1 MIKKQSFN
9 RKLHFLCCV
18 DVVQELPLRSNSH
31 IIDIFLEI
39 TGNSD
44 FLLNACGKRLTQNS
58 ALSMYGTVEE
68 ITVIKETIIKYQY
81 LACESNM

>member
-18 DVVQELPLRSNSH
+18 DVAQEVLLRSNSH
-31 IIDIFLEI
+31 IIDIFLQI

-44 FLLNACGKRLTQNS
+44 FLHNACGKRLTQNS
-58 ALSMYGTVEE
+58 VLRMYG
-68 ITVIKETIIKYQY
+68 TVIKETIIKYQY
-81 LACESNM
+81 LACESNTYIW